1 MKNRTIIA
9 VILLILLTTIT
20 TQDEITVS
28 KFDLKKIIIKNNFV
42 IKESEIKKLLF
53 PIYDKNLIFLKN
65 IEIEQALLQND
76 FIKSFYIKKK
86 YPDVIEIKII
96 EKKPIAILFSNKKKF
111 YLSEKI
117 ELIDFKDIKEYEDL
131 PYIFGN
137 KEEFKVFFYNLKKIN
152 FPITLIKKF
161 TLFETNRW
169 DLETHDNKVIKLPNS
184 NYVKSLENYLN
195 LINKDIFKKYKLFD
209 YRISNQL
216 ILK

>member
-28 KFDLKKIIIKNNFV
+28 KFDLKKIIIKNNFL